1 MLKLDT
7 RNICDNFQ
15 FKNKFF
21 CMSKISNNYIF
32 FILLFFLS
40 LSAIVVFSAYGEE
53 LKEIKSNT
61 ASLETDLHSTH
72 IEQTIERLK
81 QLQQTV
87 LFELHPTFSEPPS
100 FDFDNLLFK
109 DDISTHPIV
118 SQTSEPLL
126 KEQLIASKGVNM
138 TPKFEEIFL
147 LLSDEMRLKA
157 CKKLY
162 ANDSQSFTQKIIH
175 YLGKGTPEQALIINQ
190 ILPYLKEE
198 LEENLIASLQENPQ
212 DLVEKRTIIYAL
224 GRIKS
229 EKSVPILWNEI
240 QATQSEEIQYTCV
253 QSLANMP
260 HCLSLEQW
268 VQLLQYN
275 SVSVSLTAAYAI
287 LEYGGSSAEEY
298 IRRILL
304 GEISVSQRVLEY
316 ISDRICNY
324 PLEII
329 VPFSIEVMSRNPG
342 LAQKFSSI
350 LRQRT
355 GADLGPNPQL
365 WADWWKEYLNKTST
379 LKNPENTPTPQN
391 DNSNQPD
398 IKVHAP
404 RIRKR

>member
-1 MLKLDT
+1 LEWIQIK
-7 RNICDNFQ
+7 RQ
-15 FKNKFF
+15 FF
-21 CMSKISNNYIF
+21 CMFRIITNHIF
-32 FILLFFLS
+32 FILLFFLFI
-40 LSAIVVFSAYGEE
+40 SAVPIFYTYGEE

-61 ASLETDLHSTH
+61 ASIETDLHSTH

-81 QLQQTV
+81 QLKQSV
-87 LFELHPTFSEPPS
+87 LFELHPSFTEPPS
-100 FDFDNLLFK
+100 FDFDNSFLRNN
-109 DDISTHPIV
+109 TPTPPVV

-126 KEQLIASKGVNM
+126 KEQLVASKGINI

-162 ANDSQSFTQKIIH
+162 ANDSQSFIQKMIH

-198 LEENLIASLQENPQ
+198 LEENLIALLQENPQ
-212 DLVEKRTIIYAL
+212 DMVEKRTIIYVL

-229 EKSVPILWNEI
+229 EKSVPLLWNEI
-240 QATQSEEIQYTCV
+240 QTTQSEEILYTCV

-275 SVSVSLTAAYAI
+275 SVSVSLTSAYAI
-287 LEYGGSSAEEY
+287 LEYGGSLAEEY

-304 GEISVSQRVLEY
+304 GEFSVSQRVLEY
-316 ISDRICNY
+316 ITERISNY
-324 PLEII
+324 PLDILI
-329 VPFSIEVMSRNPG
+329 PFSIEVMGRNPS

-350 LRQRT
+350 LHHRT
-355 GADLGPNPQL
+355 GVNLGPNPQL
-365 WADWWKEYLNKTST
+365 WADWWKEYLNRTT
-379 LKNPENTPTPQN
+379 TTENLENTPPSQN
-391 DNSNQPD
+391 DISNQPD